1 MPMAAS
7 EVALQAPL
15 LVFQRQDVL
24 TDIVLPLKASLY
36 SAIIPGGEKLDNIA
50 LW

>member
-24 TDIVLPLKASLY
+24 TDIVLPIKASLY
-36 SAIIPGGEKLDNIA
+36 SAIIPGDEKLDNIA